1 MNPASTNLSN
11 FLFYNNVSFID
22 NFDENYENL
31 KNLKSLSFLNYKNV
45 NFSITNSPLPLS
57 YATVL
62 DSFRANFEESSWD
75 IDSEYNLSNS
85 TSLNYFNAAGVTN
98 EVKLR
103 STAKNAIVTYNAI
116 QKVYKS
122 RFDELRS
129 NINFNDFTNSFIK
142 YPFLMEKKSPYEN
155 MLFKNS
161 NFFFNANFYNKVFKN
176 NYSFLTNALN
186 MNNVIFLDIPFL
198 TSMKSDAARY
208 M

>member
-11 FLFYNNVSFID
+11 FLFYNNVGFID

-57 YATVL
+57 YTTVL

-129 NINFNDFTNSFIK
+129 NINLNDLTKSFIT
-142 YPFLMEKKSPYEN
+142 YPF
-155 MLFKNS
+155 
-161 NFFFNANFYNKVFKN
+161 
-176 NYSFLTNALN
+176 
-186 MNNVIFLDIPFL
+186 
-198 TSMKSDAARY
+198 
-208 M
+208 

>member
-11 FLFYNNVSFID
+11 FLFYNNVGFID

-57 YATVL
+57 YTTVL
-62 DSFRANFEESSWD
+62 DSFRAIFEESSWD